1 MPAYNLIEYSLNYSE
16 TKGSVWFYSRD
27 EATDLNNNIASTDDF
42 KSFKYKAK
50 LLGNTDAQPN
60 SNNTNEILKNAAITV
75 SLKYLRYFEISLE
88 MPLPNCKV
96 ELKLKWTKYCVLITA
111 GNDNDN
117 DNGNNIIFTIS
128 DTKLYVLVL
137 VLSERDNQQLS
148 ELLSKGFETS
158 VYWNECKT
166 KCENKNTTNEY
177 RYFFESNFVGVN
189 RLFGLVYSNQDAY
202 SKRFK
207 T

>member
-1 MPAYNLIEYSLNYSE
+1 MPTYNLIEYSLNSSE

-27 EATDLNNNIASTDDF
+27 ELTDLNNNIASTDDF
-42 KSFKYKAK
+42 KSFRYKTK

-75 SLKYLRYFEISLE
+75 SLKYLSIFEISLE

-96 ELKLKWTKYCVLITA
+96 ELKLKQTKYCALITA

-117 DNGNNIIFTIS
+117 DNGNIIIFTI
-128 DTKLYVLVL
+128 TKLHVLVL

-148 ELLSKGFETS
+148 ELLSKGFKRS
-158 VYWNECKT
+158 VY
-166 KCENKNTTNEY
+166 
-177 RYFFESNFVGVN
+177 
-189 RLFGLVYSNQDAY
+189 
-202 SKRFK
+202 
-207 T
+207 